1 MGSTFFGLNVALS
14 GLVTQQRAL
23 NTVSH
28 NLTNATTPGYTRQ
41 RVETAAQIPYA
52 HPALNS
58 PVGPGQIGTGVLAAA
73 HVRLRDQ
80 FVDVHYRQQAAA
92 TGQFEARSDALRR
105 IDTVIDEP
113 GNTGITSLL
122 QRFWGSW
129 QALSLD
135 PTSAAAR
142 EATRHAGQALAQ
154 GFSDLRAQ
162 LVASQA
168 EADARIGLQV
178 ARVNDLAGQVNQ
190 LNQEIAMV
198 VAVGQEPDD
207 LRDRRDLLLDE
218 LAGYADITVTETA
231 ANGKVSV
238 AVGSQ
243 LLVDSGTDAV
253 NALAIDAAGAATV
266 GGTPTTIASGSLR
279 GLVDVR
285 DAVIGGAGGYIAQL
299 DALAGAVAASVNARH
314 AAGFGLDGGT
324 GRDFFTGTTAATI
337 SVSAPVMASVDAIAA
352 SDTAAGL
359 PGGADAAVAIAQ
371 LQFLVQPIGA
381 STTTLDGFYQQMV
394 ARVGVDADQA
404 NRMAAVQRG
413 VLEAAGSRR
422 DAVSGVNIDE
432 ELADMIRFQKS
443 YNSAARM
450 ITTLDE
456 MLETIVNR
464 MGIVG
469 R

>member
-198 VAVGQEPDD
+198 VAVGQEPND

-218 LAGYADITVTETA
+218 L
-231 ANGKVSV
+231 
-238 AVGSQ
+238 
-243 LLVDSGTDAV
+243 
-253 NALAIDAAGAATV
+253 
-266 GGTPTTIASGSLR
+266 SL
-279 GLVDVR
+279 
-285 DAVIGGAGGYIAQL
+285 IHI
-299 DALAGAVAASVNARH
+299 
-314 AAGFGLDGGT
+314 
-324 GRDFFTGTTAATI
+324 
-337 SVSAPVMASVDAIAA
+337 
-352 SDTAAGL
+352 
-359 PGGADAAVAIAQ
+359 
-371 LQFLVQPIGA
+371 
-381 STTTLDGFYQQMV
+381 
-394 ARVGVDADQA
+394 
-404 NRMAAVQRG
+404 
-413 VLEAAGSRR
+413 
-422 DAVSGVNIDE
+422 
-432 ELADMIRFQKS
+432 
-443 YNSAARM
+443 
-450 ITTLDE
+450 
-456 MLETIVNR
+456 
-464 MGIVG
+464 
-469 R
+469 